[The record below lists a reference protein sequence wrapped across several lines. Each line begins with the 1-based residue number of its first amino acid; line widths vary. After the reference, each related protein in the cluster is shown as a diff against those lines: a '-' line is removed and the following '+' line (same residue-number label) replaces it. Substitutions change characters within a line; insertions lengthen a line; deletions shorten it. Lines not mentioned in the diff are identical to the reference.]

1 MAQHHVTVIGA
12 GVVGLASAAALVRR
26 GHRVTLVDPRPPGEY
41 CSYGNAGCLSRAS
54 CVPLGLPG
62 VWKKVPGWLADPMG
76 PLSIRLRHLPTLAPW
91 LWRFQRASTAARV
104 ATIADA
110 LHALLDPT
118 IERWRALAAWAGVPE
133 LIVQHGYAFAYD
145 SAASFAADAFGHELR
160 RRRGVALEVLE
171 GAAIRAFDPAL
182 SPRTTHLVLLPQQG
196 HCPNPLRLSQ
206 ALAQALRSA
215 GATFVRQRARAFDR
229 SDGHVARVITDGEPI
244 TADIVLIAAGA
255 HSNALSSQ
263 LGGDVP
269 MTTERGY
276 HVMLE
281 SPTVAPRVPV
291 MSGTGKY
298 FATPM
303 ENGLRIAGG
312 VELASLDAPPDWRR
326 ADALLAGARAL
337 LPQLLHGEVTRWM
350 GHRPSMPD
358 SMPVLGRSP
367 HAANV
372 LFAFGHG
379 HVGLTAAAPT
389 AEIVA
394 DLVDQRTPAIDI
406 RPFAAERFQRR
417 YARDRQDSTG

>member
-26 GHRVTLVDPRPPGEY
+26 GHRVTLIDPRPPGEY

-145 SAASFAADAFGHELR
+145 SAASFAADALGRELR
-160 RRRGVALEVLE
+160 RRHGVALEVLE

-244 TADIVLIAAGA
+244 AADIVLIAAGA

-337 LPQLLHGEVTRWM
+337 LPQLHHGEVTRWM

-358 SMPVLGRSP
+358 SMPVLGASP
-367 HAANV
+367 QAANV

-417 YARDRQDSTG
+417 YARDLQDSTG